1 MYLYCVI
8 DITITTTTIAT
19 SATTTAT
26 PTINAL
32 SSNHDNAWIAVPISI
47 IIIILFIIIIIIF
60 VMFIMQRHKKHRNP
74 HHKFENEIDDVRN
87 SQISYSS
94 DGPIASDESSFT
106 KH

>member
-1 MYLYCVI
+1 
-8 DITITTTTIAT
+8 
-19 SATTTAT
+19 
-26 PTINAL
+26 
-32 SSNHDNAWIAVPISI
+32 
-47 IIIILFIIIIIIF
+47 
-60 VMFIMQRHKKHRNP
+60 MFIMQRHKKHRNP